1 VPLADPVLH
10 TRLGSRQPDRTGKVR
25 DIYDFGDRLLIV
37 ATDRISAFDYIL
49 GTGIPDKGKVLTQ
62 ISRFWFD
69 RLRAVVPN
77 HIVSMDPN
85 EYPAEAQP
93 AAAMLRGRSML
104 VTTTEPLPIE
114 CVARGYLSGS
124 GWKDYQS
131 TGAVCGHQLPKGLR
145 ESDRLPQP
153 IFTPA
158 TKAPSGHDINISEA
172 EAATI
177 VGQGVFDKVKAL
189 TLRIYAEGVGY
200 AETLGIIIAD
210 TKFEFGILPGAGR
223 PEDRVIL
230 IDEVLTPDS
239 SRFWPRDGYAPG
251 GAQPSFDKQFV
262 RDYLESI
269 RWNKQPPV
277 PSLPAHVV
285 EKTRE
290 KYIEA
295 FRRLT
300 GKELES

>member
-1 VPLADPVLH
+1 MPLAAPVL
-10 TRLGSRQPDRTGKVR
+10 TTTLGRRTPDRTGKVR

-37 ATDRISAFDYIL
+37 ATDRISAFDYVL
-49 GTGIPDKGKVLTQ
+49 GSGIPDKGKVLTQ

-69 RLRAVVPN
+69 RLRALVPN
-77 HIVSMDPN
+77 HIVSMNPA
-85 EYPAEAQP
+85 EYPPEAQS

-124 GWKDYQS
+124 GWKDYQA
-131 TGAVCGHQLPKGLR
+131 TGAVCGHQLPTGLV

-158 TKAPSGHDINISEA
+158 TKAQSGHDINISEA
-172 EAATI
+172 EAAQL
-177 VGQGVFDKVKAL
+177 VGPGVFDKVKAL
-189 TLRIYAEGVGY
+189 TLKIYSEGVAYAEK
-200 AETLGIIIAD
+200 LGIITAD
-210 TKFEFGILPGAGR
+210 TKFEFGIKPGDGK

-239 SRFWPRDGYAPG
+239 SRFWPKDGYKPG

-269 RWNKQPPV
+269 KWNKQPPV
-277 PSLPAHVV
+277 PVLPPDVI
-285 EKTRE
+285 EKTRD
-290 KYIEA
+290 KYLEA

-300 GKELES
+300 GKELE

>member
-1 VPLADPVLH
+1 MPLDTPVIETTLDN
-10 TRLGSRQPDRTGKVR
+10 RRPDRKGKVR
-25 DIYDFGDRLLIV
+25 DIYDFGDKLLIV

-49 GTGIPDKGKVLTQ
+49 GSGIPDKGKVLTQ
-62 ISRFWFD
+62 ISCFWFD
-69 RLRAVVPN
+69 RLRSVVPN
-77 HIVSMDPN
+77 HIVATDPAAF
-85 EYPAEAQP
+85 PAEAK
-93 AAAMLRGRSML
+93 AHADMLRGRSML

-124 GWKDYQS
+124 GWKDYQAS
-131 TGAVCGHQLPKGLR
+131 GAVCGHTLPKGLR

-153 IFTPA
+153 LFTPA
-158 TKAPSGHDINISEA
+158 TKEASGHDINISEA
-172 EAATI
+172 EAAKL

-189 TLRIYAEGVGY
+189 TLRIYSEGVAY
-200 AETLGIIIAD
+200 AEKLGIIIAD
-210 TKFEFGILPGAGR
+210 TKFEFGILPGAGK

-239 SRFWPRDGYAPG
+239 SRFWPQDGYKPG

-269 RWNKQPPV
+269 KWNKQPPV
-277 PSLPAHVV
+277 PSLPADVIAR
-285 EKTRE
+285 TRE

-295 FRRLT
+295 YRRLT
-300 GKELES
+300 GKELE